1 MCGRYV
7 LKAALPD
14 IARMLGMDA
23 DIAVDRAIERDWDPS
38 YNIAPTRAVPA
49 CRIETPGHKQL
60 ALMHWG
66 LIPQWAKKP
75 DASYRMINARA
86 ETVAEKPA
94 FRSALRHRRC
104 LIPADG
110 YYEWKSMPGRKQPY
124 YFSMKNSDPFCFAGL
139 WERWQ
144 PAEGEAVESCA
155 IITTGANALGAE
167 IHHRMPVIVPAG
179 DYDQWLD
186 PQINQADEVLP
197 LLRPFP
203 PRAMTVYPV
212 STLVNNARVDESR
225 CITPLADPA

>member
-14 IARMLGMDA
+14 IARMLGMH
-23 DIAVDRAIERDWDPS
+23 VDLGLEPS
-38 YNIAPTRAVPA
+38 YNIAPTRSVPA
-49 CRIETPGHKQL
+49 CKMEAPGEKQL

-66 LIPQWAKKP
+66 LIPHWAKSK
-75 DASYRMINARA
+75 DSSYRMINARA

-110 YYEWKSMPGRKQPY
+110 YYEWKAMAHAKQPY
-124 YFSMKNSDPFCFAGL
+124 YFSMKDGRPFCFAGL

-144 PAEGEAVESCA
+144 PAEGEALESCA

-167 IHHRMPVIVPAG
+167 IHHRMPVIVSAD
-179 DYDQWLD
+179 DYEQWLD
-186 PQINQADEVLP
+186 PRITQSDHVRP
-197 LLRPFP
+197 LLRAFP
-203 PRAMTVYPV
+203 AQAMQVYPV
-212 STLVNNARVDESR
+212 STLVNNARVDEPR
-225 CITPLADPA
+225 CITPLADPV